1 MADWRRCNGR
11 GGSTTA
17 RGMRCYV
24 RSAALGGHLEVLVW
38 ARENG
43 CPWDKGTY
51 EGAAMEGQLEAW
63 AYTRALFSST

>member
-1 MADWRRCNGR
+1 
-11 GGSTTA
+11 
-17 RGMRCYV
+17 MRCYV